1 MGFIQSDRSQQD
13 LFGYRISDF
22 AKSDAKSKFIAEI
35 ISRLD
40 LAKLYN
46 RYSDQGGDSYSPDMM
61 LGLWFYAYSQGETR
75 SRKLEELCQ
84 YDTRFIYMSC
94 NLKPDHTTLSRFRK
108 AHLDLLS
115 DYFLQILLIAEQE
128 GLTDLKHIAIDGTK
142 MQAAASKK
150 NSCKEDQ
157 LNRRIEAIRKD
168 IAYYM
173 QRCAFAEQGADDDI
187 DLETLQE
194 EKKRLENLEKTL
206 LKRREQLQ
214 QRKKTIKAEYRKNHR
229 INLIEAEARTMNQI
243 DAPGYNSQLAVD
255 CQTNIIAA
263 NDVNDEPHDR
273 YQFKPMHQKAEE
285 NMPADSS
292 RSYTADAGY
301 HSLDQLEYVEENDI
315 DALIGEQKPLDRSTQ
330 KHPTVLETIQD
341 EGRKVERRDF
351 ACHKDEDYY
360 ECPAGGRLFPASQ
373 GKKSTVYRAKSCSE
387 CPLVSAC
394 IQGKSKIKQIHRDHR
409 ESLAEK
415 MSRKLHKDD
424 AKFRMKVRAA
434 SVEPVFGNLKQN
446 LGFRRFNLFGL
457 SQVKGEFNLMCIAHN
472 LNTIFRLLTKKRLA
486 ALIYANQAK
495 MNQLIVISK
504 NIMAIFFQ
512 NLGDIIFSDQKR
524 IYGLT
529 Y

>member
-1 MGFIQSDRSQQD
+1 MGFIQADRSQQD
-13 LFGYRISDF
+13 IFGYRISDF
-22 AKSDAKSKFIAEI
+22 AKTDAKSQFITEI
-35 ISRLD
+35 VSRLN
-40 LAKLYN
+40 LTELYN
-46 RYSDQGGDSYSPDMM
+46 RYSDQGGDSYSPEIM
-61 LGLWFYAYSQGETR
+61 LGLWFYAYSQGETS

-84 YDTRFIYMSC
+84 YDTRFIYLSC
-94 NLKPDHTTLSRFRK
+94 NLRPDHTTLSRFRK

-128 GLTDLKHIAIDGTK
+128 GIVDLKHIAIDGTK
-142 MQAAASKK
+142 IQAAASKK
-150 NSCKEDQ
+150 NSYKEDQ
-157 LNRRIEAIRKD
+157 LNRRIESIRKD
-168 IAYYM
+168 ISYYM
-173 QRCAFAEQGADDDI
+173 QRCAFVEQGAESDI

-194 EKKRLENLEKTL
+194 EKKRLEDLEKKL

-214 QRKKTIKAEYRKNHR
+214 QRKKTIKPEYRKNHR
-229 INLIEAEARTMNQI
+229 INMVEPEARTMNQI

-255 CQTNIIAA
+255 CESNIIAA

-285 NMPADSS
+285 NMPSDIN

-301 HSLDQLEYVEENDI
+301 HSLDQLEYVDENDI
-315 DALIGEQKPLDRSTQ
+315 DALIADQKPFDRSTQ
-330 KHPTVLETIQD
+330 LHPTPLETIQD

-351 ACHKDEDYY
+351 TYHKDEDYY
-360 ECPAGGRLFPASQ
+360 ECPSGGRLFPVSQ

-387 CPLVSAC
+387 CPLASDC
-394 IQGKSKIKQIHRDHR
+394 IKGKSKTKQIHRDQR

-415 MSRKLHKDD
+415 MSRKLKQDS
-424 AKFRMKVRAA
+424 AKTRMKERAT

-472 LNTIFRLLTKKRLA
+472 LNTIFNLMTKKRLA
-486 ALIYANQAK
+486 ALVYANQAK

-504 NIMAIFFQ
+504 NKMALFFQ
-512 NLGDIIFSDQKR
+512 KLGIIIFSAQKR
-524 IYGLT
+524 KYGLT

>member
-1 MGFIQSDRSQQD
+1 MGFIQADRTQQD
-13 LFGYRISDF
+13 IFGYSISDF
-22 AKSDAKSKFIAEI
+22 AKTDSKSQFIAEI

-40 LAKLYN
+40 LSKLYC
-46 RYSDQGGDSYSPDMM
+46 RYSAQGGDSYAPDIM
-61 LGLWFYAYSQGETR
+61 LGLWFYAYSQGETS
-75 SRKLEELCQ
+75 SRKLEDLCQ
-84 YDTRFIYMSC
+84 YDTRYIYMSC
-94 NLKPDHTTLSRFRK
+94 NIKPDHTTLSRFRK

-115 DYFLQILLIAEQE
+115 DYFLQILLIADQE
-128 GLTDLKHIAIDGTK
+128 GLTDLRHIAIDGTK
-142 MQAAASKK
+142 IQAAASKK

-157 LNRRIEAIRKD
+157 LNRRIESIRKD
-168 IAYYM
+168 ISYYM
-173 QRCAFAEQGADDDI
+173 QRCAFVEQGAESDI

-194 EKKRLENLEKTL
+194 EKKRLEDLEQKL

-229 INLIEAEARTMNQI
+229 INIVEPEARTMNQI
-243 DAPGYNSQLAVD
+243 DSPGYNSQLAVD
-255 CQTNIIAA
+255 CETNIIAA

-273 YQFKPMHQKAEE
+273 YQFKPMHQKVEE
-285 NMPADSS
+285 NMTADSN
-292 RSYTADAGY
+292 RSYTTDAGY

-315 DALIGEQKPLDRSTQ
+315 DALIADQKPFDRSTQ
-330 KHPTVLETIQD
+330 LHPTPLETIQD

-351 ACHKDEDYY
+351 AYHKDEDYY
-360 ECPAGGRLFPASQ
+360 ECPSGGRLFPASQ

-387 CPLVSAC
+387 CPIASDC
-394 IQGKSKIKQIHRDHR
+394 IKGRSKIKQIHRDNR

-415 MSRKLHKDD
+415 MSRKLLNDD
-424 AKFRMKVRAA
+424 AKFRMKARAT

-472 LNTIFRLLTKKRLA
+472 LNTIFNLMTKKRLA
-486 ALIYANQAK
+486 ALVYANQAK
-495 MNQLIVISK
+495 MNQLNVISK

-512 NLGDIIFSDQKR
+512 KLDFIIFSAQKR

>member
-1 MGFIQSDRSQQD
+1 
-13 LFGYRISDF
+13 
-22 AKSDAKSKFIAEI
+22 
-35 ISRLD
+35 
-40 LAKLYN
+40 
-46 RYSDQGGDSYSPDMM
+46 
-61 LGLWFYAYSQGETR
+61 
-75 SRKLEELCQ
+75 
-84 YDTRFIYMSC
+84 
-94 NLKPDHTTLSRFRK
+94 
-108 AHLDLLS
+108 
-115 DYFLQILLIAEQE
+115 
-128 GLTDLKHIAIDGTK
+128 
-142 MQAAASKK
+142 
-150 NSCKEDQ
+150 
-157 LNRRIEAIRKD
+157 
-168 IAYYM
+168 
-173 QRCAFAEQGADDDI
+173 
-187 DLETLQE
+187 
-194 EKKRLENLEKTL
+194 
-206 LKRREQLQ
+206 
-214 QRKKTIKAEYRKNHR
+214 
-229 INLIEAEARTMNQI
+229 
-243 DAPGYNSQLAVD
+243 LAVD

-285 NMPADSS
+285 NMPADSG
-292 RSYTADAGY
+292 RSYTTDAGY

-424 AKFRMKVRAA
+424 AKFRMKARAA